1 MLFLIVLL
9 PWLALPLFVAT
20 RYAPRLFA
28 PWLAAVGAAA
38 SLVLLGT
45 LVPAVLV
52 GEIIVQ
58 SVPWV
63 PSLGL
68 DLSLRLDGLGLLFA
82 LPVLIIGLLVIL
94 YAAYYLSEGAD
105 LVDAW
110 ISNVARIA
118 TTVIAAIG
126 LGSPGRLRCIT
137 ALHPSWG
144 FKRDP
149 WLVFREDRSRYR
161 PCFVDT

>member
-20 RYAPRLFA
+20 RYAPRPFA
-28 PWLAAVGAAA
+28 PWLAAVAAAA

-94 YAAYYLSEGAD
+94 
-105 LVDAW
+105 
-110 ISNVARIA
+110 
-118 TTVIAAIG
+118 
-126 LGSPGRLRCIT
+126 
-137 ALHPSWG
+137 
-144 FKRDP
+144 
-149 WLVFREDRSRYR
+149 
-161 PCFVDT
+161 

>member
-28 PWLAAVGAAA
+28 PWLAAVAAAA

-58 SVPWV
+58 SFPWV

-94 YAAYYLSEGAD
+94 
-105 LVDAW
+105 
-110 ISNVARIA
+110 
-118 TTVIAAIG
+118 
-126 LGSPGRLRCIT
+126 
-137 ALHPSWG
+137 
-144 FKRDP
+144 
-149 WLVFREDRSRYR
+149 
-161 PCFVDT
+161 

>member
-20 RYAPRLFA
+20 RYAPRPFA
-28 PWLAAVGAAA
+28 PWLAAVAAAA
-38 SLVLLGT
+38 SLLLLGT

-94 YAAYYLSEGAD
+94 
-105 LVDAW
+105 
-110 ISNVARIA
+110 
-118 TTVIAAIG
+118 
-126 LGSPGRLRCIT
+126 
-137 ALHPSWG
+137 
-144 FKRDP
+144 
-149 WLVFREDRSRYR
+149 
-161 PCFVDT
+161 

>member
-1 MLFLIVLL
+1 VLFLIVLL

-20 RYAPRLFA
+20 RYAPRPFA
-28 PWLAAVGAAA
+28 PWLAAVAAAA

-94 YAAYYLSEGAD
+94 
-105 LVDAW
+105 
-110 ISNVARIA
+110 
-118 TTVIAAIG
+118 
-126 LGSPGRLRCIT
+126 
-137 ALHPSWG
+137 
-144 FKRDP
+144 
-149 WLVFREDRSRYR
+149 
-161 PCFVDT
+161 

>member
-1 MLFLIVLL
+1 M
-9 PWLALPLFVAT
+9 
-20 RYAPRLFA
+20 
-28 PWLAAVGAAA
+28 AAVGAAA

-94 YAAYYLSEGAD
+94 
-105 LVDAW
+105 
-110 ISNVARIA
+110 
-118 TTVIAAIG
+118 
-126 LGSPGRLRCIT
+126 
-137 ALHPSWG
+137 
-144 FKRDP
+144 
-149 WLVFREDRSRYR
+149 
-161 PCFVDT
+161 